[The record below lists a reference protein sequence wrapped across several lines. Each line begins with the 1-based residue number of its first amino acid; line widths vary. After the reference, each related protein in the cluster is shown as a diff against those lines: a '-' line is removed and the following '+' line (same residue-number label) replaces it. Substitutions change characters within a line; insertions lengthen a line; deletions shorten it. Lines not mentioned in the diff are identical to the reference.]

1 MERKLPRRAGG
12 GASKETL
19 TLFQF
24 WSYLEAEGVNDL
36 DAHIPELAEEGMF
49 ECHKKGCSHGQ
60 QYAATNRS
68 EVVRSLHKIIFFV
81 LLSNKVLIKLI
92 KK

>member
-1 MERKLPRRAGG
+1 MLVFLRLLERILERKLPRRAG

-36 DAHIPELAEEGMF
+36 DTHIPELAEEGIF
-49 ECHKKGCSHGQ
+49 EGPNEG
-60 QYAATNRS
+60 
-68 EVVRSLHKIIFFV
+68 L
-81 LLSNKVLIKLI
+81 
-92 KK
+92 